1 MSLTCK
7 KINSSSE
14 ISALLAEFIS
24 HRAYYDL
31 TEGRGIY
38 TSSWLLGAA
47 TAILQLWSWF
57 LIPSLFI
64 LPEMY
69 SIAKCI
75 EMRQKRVWV
84 WVLAIIGGIPWGYLV
99 MGMYLPAHIG
109 YSALGKTEPEYF
121 AARKWYTHSLSS

>member
-1 MSLTCK
+1 
-7 KINSSSE
+7 
-14 ISALLAEFIS
+14 
-24 HRAYYDL
+24 
-31 TEGRGIY
+31 
-38 TSSWLLGAA
+38 
-47 TAILQLWSWF
+47 
-57 LIPSLFI
+57 
-64 LPEMY
+64 MY

-121 AARKWYTHSLSS
+121 AMLYISGRMNRDGIRNQLHN